1 MDKKIKVTIDRSK
14 WRTGAGSIY
23 STGHGATYLLNS
35 DGFMCCLGFCSK
47 ALGIEDT
54 AMLDKNYPSDI
65 YCEALEN
72 SKLVFNVFNKKF
84 DTNLTSA
91 AVVINDFSSTP
102 PETKEK
108 QLLELFNDSV
118 FELEFIGE
126 YTKGKNG

>member
-1 MDKKIKVTIDRSK
+1 MNKKIKVTIDRSK
-14 WRTGAGSIY
+14 WKTGCISEYA
-23 STGHGATYLLNS
+23 TGRGTTYLLNG

-47 ALGIEDT
+47 ALGIED
-54 AMLDKNYPSDI
+54 AIMLNKSYPSNI

-72 SKLVFNVFNKKF
+72 SKLVFNAFNKKF
-84 DTNLTSA
+84 DTNLASA
-91 AVVINDFSSTP
+91 AVVINDSSSTP

-126 YTKGKNG
+126 YTKEKNE